1 MTDAPRSRY
10 ADWKAPAE
18 DGQLLIWPAPDAMR
32 AHARENA
39 ATLTAAATPVQGIPL
54 SEVRRAGRAF
64 IRPDA
69 HGPIVAT
76 GHQTELYHPGVWAKN
91 ILIDRLAAQLGG
103 AAVHFAVDTDSPK
116 HLHLR
121 WPGGSRPI
129 TDDPRVN
136 TVDVCAWVSP
146 ATPHHLQS
154 VQQDVSEAAASWDFE
169 PFVDPFFSALRRG
182 ALEGFT
188 RNIPEAISNAIHAVD
203 WDLGLRYFE
212 FVTSPLWTSEPYLL
226 FVHHVLARADEFA
239 SHYNAALA
247 EYRRVN
253 GIRTTARP
261 MPDLFADEGEREAPF
276 WVDHHATLSRARAF
290 VKRDGDAWTLRA
302 ATGDQFRFEPG
313 LEGWESA
320 RRLQS
325 WCRRN
330 DLWLAPR
337 ALTLTLFFRLFLA
350 DQFIHGIGGGRYDQ
364 VTDDL
369 IRRFFRIEPPHFA
382 VTTATLYFPAAAGQR
397 RVNLYPLL
405 QEGRRIRHGLLSR
418 DKRQLVEQIEAAPRR
433 SRQRQDLFFAM
444 HERLAAESNSPAV
457 RQWEQR
463 FRDAEH
469 ESLRQKVL
477 FDREL
482 FFAIQPKQR
491 LLELIQRYHSAV

>member
-1 MTDAPRSRY
+1 
-10 ADWKAPAE
+10 
-18 DGQLLIWPAPDAMR
+18 
-32 AHARENA
+32 
-39 ATLTAAATPVQGIPL
+39 V
-54 SEVRRAGRAF
+54 
-64 IRPDA
+64 
-69 HGPIVAT
+69 
-76 GHQTELYHPGVWAKN
+76 
-91 ILIDRLAAQLGG
+91 LIDRLASQLGG
-103 AAVHFAVDTDSPK
+103 AAVHLAVDTDSPK

-129 TDDPRVN
+129 TDDPRLS
-136 TVDVCAWVSP
+136 TVDVCAWVSAP
-146 ATPHHLQS
+146 TPRHLQS
-154 VQQDVSEAAASWDFE
+154 VEQDVNAATAGWGFE
-169 PFVDPFFSALRRG
+169 PFLRPFFDALRRG
-182 ALEGFT
+182 ELEGFT
-188 RNIPEAISNAIHAVD
+188 PNLPAAVSNAIHAVD
-203 WDLGLRYFE
+203 WELGLRYFE
-212 FVTSPLWTSEPYLL
+212 FLTSPLWTSEPYLL
-226 FVHHVLARADEFA
+226 FAHHLLARADQFA
-239 SHYNAALA
+239 AQYNAALA
-247 EYRRVN
+247 AYRRSN

-261 MPDLFADEGEREAPF
+261 MPDLVANGDEHEAPF
-276 WVDHHATLSRARAF
+276 WIDHHATMSRARAF
-290 VKRDGDAWTLRA
+290 AKREADAWTLRA
-302 ATGDQFRFEPG
+302 PTGDVFTFDPAPD
-313 LEGWESA
+313 GWEAA

-350 DQFIHGIGGGRYDQ
+350 DQFVHGIGGGRYDQ

-369 IRRFFRIEPPHFA
+369 IARFFRIDPPCFA

-397 RVNLYPLL
+397 RINLYPLL

-418 DKRQLVEQIEAAPRR
+418 EKRQLVERIEAAPRR

-482 FFAIQPKQR
+482 FFVIQPKQR
-491 LLELIQRYHSAV
+491 LLDMIQRYHAAV